1 MLRSKLNNI
10 MLYVIKKKL
19 EIHAAHNLTLPYE
32 SKCSRLHGH
41 SYQAEVICASNE
53 LNAQG
58 MVIDYNQIKN
68 KIEKVLDHNYL
79 NDLIKD
85 VPNTTTEIL
94 GEWIINQIPDIIYSV
109 ELWESSNNCCKVYN
123 EQHPI
128 YKQWGV
134 VSL

>member
-1 MLRSKLNNI
+1 

-41 SYQAEVICASNE
+41 SYQAEVICASYE
-53 LNAQG
+53 LNEQG
-58 MVIDYNQIKN
+58 MVIDYNEIKN

-79 NDLIKD
+79 NDLITG
-85 VPNTTTEIL
+85 VPNTTTEII
-94 GEWIINQIPDIIYSV
+94 GTWIINQIPDLIYSV
-109 ELWESSNNCCKVYN
+109 ELWESTNNCCKVYN
-123 EQHPI
+123 TKNPV
-128 YKQWGV
+128 YKKVGV

>member
-1 MLRSKLNNI
+1 

-41 SYQAEVICASNE
+41 SYQAEVICASYESNE
-53 LNAQG
+53 QG
-58 MVIDYNQIKN
+58 MVIDYNEIKN

-79 NDLIKD
+79 NDLITG
-85 VPNTTTEIL
+85 VPNTTTEII
-94 GEWIINQIPDIIYSV
+94 GTWIINQIPDLIYSV
-109 ELWESSNNCCKVYN
+109 ELWESTNNCCKVYN
-123 EQHPI
+123 IQNPV
-128 YKQWGV
+128 YKKVGV